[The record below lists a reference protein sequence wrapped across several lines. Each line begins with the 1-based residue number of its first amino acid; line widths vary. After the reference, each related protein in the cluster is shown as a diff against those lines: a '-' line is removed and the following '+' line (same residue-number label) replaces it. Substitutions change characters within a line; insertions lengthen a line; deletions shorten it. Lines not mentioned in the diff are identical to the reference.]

1 MRKIHRHTAAARLYG
16 VRSSMVERLNP
27 ISRPSPILRR
37 FTGPARRSDDPAVI
51 GTPLPRWLRW
61 KSIRLKPGARGFE
74 SLPWDLLVDPP

>member
-51 GTPLPRWLRW
+51 GTPLPR
-61 KSIRLKPGARGFE
+61 
-74 SLPWDLLVDPP
+74 